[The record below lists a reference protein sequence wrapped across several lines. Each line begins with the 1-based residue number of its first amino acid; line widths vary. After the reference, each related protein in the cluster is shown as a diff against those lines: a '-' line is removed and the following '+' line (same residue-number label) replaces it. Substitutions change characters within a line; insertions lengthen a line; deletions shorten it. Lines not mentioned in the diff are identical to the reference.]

1 MNSYIERIQQVYPE
15 LIIDQCAQNEN
26 GQNNDVLVVNE
37 SLVFRFPKYE
47 KGIEQLSRETK
58 ILEAIHNRMKLPTP
72 YPLYQSFEP
81 KEVGMVFTGYHLIE
95 GTPLWKQ
102 DFLKIEEE
110 ETVRQLATQL
120 VSFLLELH
128 ATPLDSI
135 SGLGKKQMKTP
146 QEEMGELYKN
156 IQTKLY
162 SFMRKDAQDQ
172 VTHRFESFLNDDLQV
187 TPTLIHGDFGG
198 SNILWN
204 PVESRILGIIDFG
217 GAGIGDPAYDL
228 AGILSSYGEDFFNRC
243 IALYPNGKEIAQRV
257 HFYRSTF
264 ALQEA
269 LHGVDNNDAEALEN
283 GIQAYR

>member
-1 MNSYIERIQQVYPE
+1 M
-15 LIIDQCAQNEN
+15 
-26 GQNNDVLVVNE
+26 VNK

-47 KGIEQLSRETK
+47 KGIEQLNRETA
-58 ILEAIHNRMKLPTP
+58 ILEAIHNRLKLPTP
-72 YPLYQSFEP
+72 YPRYQSFEP
-81 KEVGMVFTGYHLIE
+81 REVGMVFTGYHLIE
-95 GTPLWKQ
+95 GTHLWKQ
-102 DFLKIEEE
+102 DFLKIENE
-110 ETVRQLATQL
+110 ETVSQLAAQL
-120 VSFLLELH
+120 VSFLVELH
-128 ATPLDSI
+128 ATPLESI
-135 SGLGKKQMKTP
+135 SGLGQKQVKTP
-146 QEEMGELYKN
+146 QEEIGELFKN

-162 SFMRKDAQDQ
+162 PFMRKDAQDQ
-172 VTHRFESFLNDDLQV
+172 VSHRFESFLNDDLQV
-187 TPTLIHGDFGG
+187 IPTLIHGDFGC

-204 PVESRILGIIDFG
+204 PQENRISGIIDFG

-269 LHGVDNNDAEALEN
+269 LHGLDNNDAEAFEN

>member
-1 MNSYIERIQQVYPE
+1 MIHYIKRIQQVYPE
-15 LIIDQCAQNEN
+15 LIVDQCVQNEN
-26 GQNNDVLVVNE
+26 GQNNDVLMVNE

-47 KGIEQLSRETK
+47 KWIEQLTRETA

-81 KEVGMVFTGYHLIE
+81 REVGMVFTGYHLIE
-95 GTPLWKQ
+95 GSPLWKE
-102 DFLKIEEE
+102 DFLQIENEE
-110 ETVRQLATQL
+110 ILSQLATQL

-128 ATPLDSI
+128 TTPVELSEL
-135 SGLGKKQMKTP
+135 SLKQVKTA
-146 QEEMGELYKN
+146 QEEMGELFKN
-156 IQTKLY
+156 IQSKLF

-172 VTHRFESFLNDDLQV
+172 ITHQFKAFLNDDLQV
-187 TPTLIHGDFGG
+187 TPTLIHGDFGC

-204 PVESRILGIIDFG
+204 PEEGVISGIIDFG

-228 AGILSSYGEDFFNRC
+228 AGILSSYGEDFFKRC
-243 IALYPNGKEIAQRV
+243 IALYPNGQEIAQRV

-264 ALQEA
+264 AFQEA
-269 LHGVDNNDAEALEN
+269 LHGIDNSDAEAFEN